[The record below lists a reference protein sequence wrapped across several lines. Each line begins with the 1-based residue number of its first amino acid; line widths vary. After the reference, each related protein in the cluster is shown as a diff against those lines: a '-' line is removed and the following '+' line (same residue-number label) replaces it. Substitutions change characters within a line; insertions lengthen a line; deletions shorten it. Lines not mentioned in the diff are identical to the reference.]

1 MEFLSFNVWSAFALV
16 WALALVIFCWKR
28 ILSPNKLLCLL
39 LLNVLIALYLAV
51 GMLEAGGFEM
61 LAVLVVVI
69 IWSYAGGWFRL
80 RKLLK
85 ENSGTFLPNRL
96 WARGS
101 ASFFYGVFRVNGI
114 SLPAYT
120 IGGVYSFRLGQKYR
134 CSKACLRNGR
144 IYVHQVMKK
153 TGETSN

>member
-28 ILSPNKLLCLL
+28 ILSPNRLLCLL
-39 LLNVLIALYLAV
+39 LLNVLVALYLAI

-134 CSKACLRNGR
+134 SCKACLRSGR
-144 IYVHQVMKK
+144 IYVYQQK
-153 TGETSN
+153 TGE

>member
-1 MEFLSFNVWSAFALV
+1 MEFLTFNAWSAFALV

-80 RKLLK
+80 R
-85 ENSGTFLPNRL
+85 N
-96 WARGS
+96 
-101 ASFFYGVFRVNGI
+101 
-114 SLPAYT
+114 
-120 IGGVYSFRLGQKYR
+120 
-134 CSKACLRNGR
+134 C
-144 IYVHQVMKK
+144 
-153 TGETSN
+153 